1 MLFQNISTCAT
12 VLDEEKA
19 AEVFRENEWCIIARR
34 KHEAYKQVV
43 YGVAEAGPQMSCG
56 AMHSGGQIAYAE
68 VNLLGINK
76 NALHIA
82 VHNFA
87 TKVSRHDLRHRR
99 YFQLLIDVLTV
110 HIVHSPHV
118 EYSPWLSCGLR
129 RQVCE
134 VRWIFHVHIKLDF
147 VSLCR
152 FLFHN
157 RVAKWHYLPR

>member
-1 MLFQNISTCAT
+1 
-12 VLDEEKA
+12 
-19 AEVFRENEWCIIARR
+19 
-34 KHEAYKQVV
+34 
-43 YGVAEAGPQMSCG
+43 MSCG

-118 EYSPWLSCGLR
+118 EYSP
-129 RQVCE
+129 
-134 VRWIFHVHIKLDF
+134 
-147 VSLCR
+147 
-152 FLFHN
+152 
-157 RVAKWHYLPR
+157 